1 MAPRWS
7 CRKSIQPLCQ
17 LISASKD

>member
-7 CRKSIQPLCQ
+7 CRKAYSPYV
-17 LISASKD
+17 S